1 MAGHP
6 LRSATDHHL
15 GGPLPHQPVNPTRAH
30 PAPINLSAQG
40 HATSCAY
47 AVLTVVSN
55 CYSPVQGRL
64 PTCYS
69 PILACVRH
77 AASVHPEPGSNSL
90 KDFIHGHRL
99 KLTKK
104 LVQIPF
110 PFITVFGLFHSRNCK
125 EFSSIMCFA
134 VQLSMCSVFLTAL
147 IFYHSVLLS
156 VKHFFDYF
164 FKAFYWLYRR
174 NFYII
179 SFKITAVN

>member
-15 GGPLPHQPVNPTRAH
+15 GGPLPHQLVNPTRAH

-40 HATSCAY
+40 HATPCAY

-69 PILACVRH
+69 PIRRYDIKDHPKNLRYISARLACVRH
-77 AASVHPEPGSNSL
+77 AASVHPETGSKSL

-104 LVQIPF
+104 V
-110 PFITVFGLFHSRNCK
+110 
-125 EFSSIMCFA
+125 SSNPVSIHYCFWF
-134 VQLSMCSVFLTAL
+134 V
-147 IFYHSVLLS
+147 
-156 VKHFFDYF
+156 
-164 FKAFYWLYRR
+164 
-174 NFYII
+174 
-179 SFKITAVN
+179 SFKKL